1 MVEKRKRKILEV
13 HDIMLNQILQEN
25 LAKLVVG
32 GATLVVGS
40 LESKMS
46 SGVIHGRALYFQH
59 GVLGGYLIK
68 PRKRRNTV
76 YMHPTS

>member
-13 HDIMLNQILQEN
+13 HDIMLNQMLQEN

-46 SGVIHGRALYFQH
+46 SGVIHGRALIFATRSS
-59 GVLGGYLIK
+59 GRL
-68 PRKRRNTV
+68 
-76 YMHPTS
+76 SD